1 MLNTKEQMDYLQSLV
16 DSDTEDTF
24 DNYPKRKSRA
34 EEALIIAKK
43 TERDGLDYF
52 ESSVNKD
59 VYQSIAELTPAELKE
74 QSIDTIKSIAD
85 ITPIVGE
92 IKAASELPN
101 DLAYAR
107 ELVEL
112 GYDEG
117 DLRKMGLGGAYAM
130 MSAMGIVPGIR
141 VGAKAVKKS
150 FKEIMDEEL
159 AKDVK
164 PEPPK
169 VDEPPKEILSSE
181 TTEEFLGKK
190 REKTTNPE
198 TAKKQYG
205 LMSKPDN

>member
-24 DNYPKRKSRA
+24 NNYPKRMSRA
-34 EEALIIAKK
+34 EEALIIAQK
-43 TERDGLDYF
+43 TE
-52 ESSVNKD
+52 
-59 VYQSIAELTPAELKE
+59 LKPE
-74 QSIDTIKSIAD
+74 GTLAQLSGVAGTVAD
-85 ITPIVGE
+85 FTPIIGE

-107 ELVEL
+107 KLVEL

-117 DLRKMGLGGAYAM
+117 DLKKMGLGGAYAM
-130 MSAMGIVPGIR
+130 MSAMGILPGIAR
-141 VGAKAVKKS
+141 VGAKVAKKS

-159 AKDVK
+159 AKDIK
-164 PEPPK
+164 PATPK
-169 VDEPPKEILSSE
+169 VDAPPKESLPSE

-205 LMSKPDN
+205 LMSKPDS